1 MQVAGVRLPASSS
14 LLLSLGL
21 WELAGHA
28 EVTILLPPITAIAAR
43 LVEIVPT
50 PVFAEALAITGEA
63 FLLGNAIAIL
73 VGVPTGVLMGRLRI
87 ADELLLPWVNLF
99 VSAPLSALVPVIM
112 LLFGIG
118 QTTIVTT
125 VVLFAVWIVVLD
137 TRAGVR
143 GIPPSLLEMARSYG
157 AGPLQC
163 VFKIHLLAALPEILT
178 GIRMGVIR
186 GVKGLVIGQLLVSV
200 VGFGQLFEIYSSNF
214 LMEHFWA
221 LLFVLFTFAVVVAEG
236 LAWLQRRVDY
246 FAAAR
251 H

>member
-1 MQVAGVRLPASSS
+1 VQVAGFRLPASSS
-14 LLLSLGL
+14 LLLWLLL
-21 WELAGHA
+21 WELVGRA

-50 PVFAEALAITGEA
+50 PSFAEALAITGQA
-63 FLLGNAIAIL
+63 FFLGNAIAIL
-73 VGVPTGVLMGRLRI
+73 VGVPVGVLMGRSRI

-99 VSAPLSALVPVIM
+99 VSAPLSALVPVLM

-125 VVLFAVWIVVLD
+125 VFLFAVWIIVLD

-143 GIPPSLLEMARSYG
+143 GIPPSLLEMARCYG

-163 VFKIHLLAALPEILT
+163 FFKIHLLAALPEILT

-186 GVKGLVIGQLLVSV
+186 GVKGVVIGQLLVSV
-200 VGFGQLFEIYSSNF
+200 VGFGHLFEIYSSNF

-221 LLFVLFTFAVVVAEG
+221 LLFVLFAFAVLVAEG
-236 LAWLQRRVDY
+236 LAWLERRVDY

>member
-1 MQVAGVRLPASSS
+1 MQLAGFRLPASSS
-14 LLLSLGL
+14 LLVWLVL
-21 WELAGHA
+21 WELVGRA

-50 PVFAEALAITGEA
+50 PSFAEALAITGQA
-63 FLLGNAIAIL
+63 FLLGNAIASL
-73 VGVPTGVLMGRLRI
+73 VGVPVGVLMGRSRI

-99 VSAPLSALVPVIM
+99 VSAPLSALVPVLM

-125 VVLFAVWIVVLD
+125 VFLFAVWIIVLD
-137 TRAGVR
+137 ARAGVR
-143 GIPPSLLEMARSYG
+143 GIPPSLLEMARCYG
-157 AGPLQC
+157 AGPLQSF
-163 VFKIHLLAALPEILT
+163 FKVYLPAALPEILT

-186 GVKGLVIGQLLVSV
+186 GVKGVVIGQLLVSV

-221 LLFVLFTFAVVVAEG
+221 LLFVLFAFAVLVAEG
-236 LAWLQRRVDY
+236 LAWLERRVDY

>member
-1 MQVAGVRLPASSS
+1 VQLAGFRLPASSS
-14 LLLSLGL
+14 LLVWLVL
-21 WELAGHA
+21 WELVGRA

-50 PVFAEALAITGEA
+50 PSFAEALAITGQA

-73 VGVPTGVLMGRLRI
+73 VGVPVGVLMGRSRI

-99 VSAPLSALVPVIM
+99 VSAPLSALVPVLM

-125 VVLFAVWIVVLD
+125 VFLFAVWIIVLD
-137 TRAGVR
+137 ARAGVR
-143 GIPPSLLEMARSYG
+143 GIPPSLLEMARCYG
-157 AGPLQC
+157 AGPLQSF
-163 VFKIHLLAALPEILT
+163 FKVYLPAALPEILT

-186 GVKGLVIGQLLVSV
+186 GVKGVVIGQLLVSV

-221 LLFVLFTFAVVVAEG
+221 LLFVLFAFAVLVAEG
-236 LAWLQRRVDY
+236 LAWLERRVDY